1 MTEIKTTS
9 MITMNGIIIFQVKQ
23 RLNFCLFFINLN
35 LGLKERVVQSSRTS
49 RFSCWV
55 ISALIFKQ
63 VISQPKLS

>member
-35 LGLKERVVQSSRTS
+35 LGLKERVV
-49 RFSCWV
+49 
-55 ISALIFKQ
+55 
-63 VISQPKLS
+63 